1 MSSGQCVP
9 ETFGRAH
16 CYSDLRVQVIVMS
29 NESVAPSER
38 TVPEEKKR
46 MTDEGLVY
54 WIDHVA
60 ARHPICRT

>member
-1 MSSGQCVP
+1 
-9 ETFGRAH
+9 
-16 CYSDLRVQVIVMS
+16 MS